1 MLRVAPHSFAWI
13 RVPTAAYYLLR
24 IYRGRTL
31 IFVAEPRTNRI
42 VLPSAWTFAGRTH
55 RLASG
60 RYRWSVRPGF
70 GPPSA
75 KRYGREIVRAALVV
89 Q

>member
-1 MLRVAPHSFAWI
+1 LRVAPHSFAWI
-13 RVPTAAYYLLR
+13 RVPRATYYLLR
-24 IYRGRTL
+24 IYRGPRL
-31 IFVAEPRTNRI
+31 IFSAEPTANRI
-42 VLPSAWTFAGRTH
+42 VLPGSWRFAGRTQ
-55 RLASG
+55 RLAGG

-70 GPPSA
+70 GPPAA